1 MLEFLVL
8 FSLVKS
14 NRKNA
19 LARGRR
25 PGGFV
30 ALTIILWVHFE
41 LIGLIIGLVNGLESY
56 LAMIIGLLC
65 AGLGGLISWLC
76 AKFWPKGNYVASG
89 TQPVSKPQYGTQ
101 PIIGSY
107 NVPVDSNGYTPYQQS
122 QQPQQ
127 YPFDPVASM
136 PVQTYI
142 DPATGNPVE
151 GIVDPVTGAP
161 IQAFVPSP
169 EAQAAAA
176 QHSAFQ
182 QAQPAV
188 SPYAPVQPQPAQ
200 TFNFCP
206 NCGKAVAPGSNF
218 CDSCGS
224 RLG

>member
-1 MLEFLVL
+1 MLEIFVL
-8 FSLVKS
+8 IMLIKS

-19 LARGRR
+19 LDRGRR
-25 PGGFV
+25 PGGFI
-30 ALTIILWVHFE
+30 ALTIILWTHLE
-41 LIGLIIGLVNGLESY
+41 LIGLIIGFSNGLESY
-56 LAMIIGLLC
+56 LALIIGMLF

-76 AKFWPKGNYVASG
+76 AKFWPRGNYVAPG
-89 TQPVSKPQYGTQ
+89 TQPAPNPQYGTQ

-142 DPATGNPVE
+142 DPATGNPVQ

-169 EAQAAAA
+169 AAQAAAA
-176 QHSAFQ
+176 QA
-182 QAQPAV
+182 AYMQPA
-188 SPYAPVQPQPAQ
+188 PAQPQPAQ
-200 TFNFCP
+200 TLKFCT
-206 NCGKAVAPGSNF
+206 NCGAPVTPGSNF
-218 CDSCGS
+218 CDSCGTK
-224 RLG
+224 LA